1 MLFRN
6 LKFLLI
12 LFTFLYHSS
21 AFSKT
26 VENKDFNQRY
36 LSNYFSAQVSHK
48 NGDNDES
55 IKYFE
60 STKSIFRNY
69 PKYFDQYIE
78 SLVLNGDVRG
88 AIKQV
93 KFFGSK
99 NHVKNFQTTLLFT
112 IQALKNKNF
121 DEANIQLVNMQ
132 MVLTPSTYEQII
144 YQILKSFNQLFLNK
158 QISEIENY
166 GKLSKILSAFQYCY
180 LGNDKANNYFTN
192 LINLD
197 SGDYSRYLFFYLS
210 NLIDKNEYELVK
222 KISLKIEPISSTLL
236 LIKSKEW
243 IDELNFD
250 KFSNI
255 FSCKSENDIL
265 AELFFLISN
274 LYSSQEDFDASNFYL
289 NISNYLNPKFKFNLS
304 LISENYYFA
313 KKDKE
318 LIKILKNFN
327 EKDGIYYWYRIKKEF
342 EILKET
348 EGKEKSLYFLN
359 AKLKNLKIQSPKIY
373 FDLGN
378 IYKGFKDY
386 RKSIENYNIALN
398 SINKDSDSY
407 ADILYRRGGSYERL
421 KEFDRADEDLLLAL
435 ELNPDQPYVL
445 NYLAYSWLERKI
457 NIDQSMQM
465 LLKAYEQKQSDPY
478 ITDSVG
484 WAYYLTEDYDLAE
497 KFLKNA
503 LLIMPGDPIVND
515 HYGDVMWQLDMKL
528 QARYY
533 WNAALSSDEA
543 EEKLI
548 KDINNKL
555 LFGLK
560 NLQ

>member
-1 MLFRN
+1 MIFRN

-289 NISNYLNPKFKFNLS
+289 NISNYLNQNLN
-304 LISENYYFA
+304 LI
-313 KKDKE
+313 
-318 LIKILKNFN
+318 
-327 EKDGIYYWYRIKKEF
+327 
-342 EILKET
+342 
-348 EGKEKSLYFLN
+348 
-359 AKLKNLKIQSPKIY
+359 
-373 FDLGN
+373 
-378 IYKGFKDY
+378 
-386 RKSIENYNIALN
+386 
-398 SINKDSDSY
+398 
-407 ADILYRRGGSYERL
+407 
-421 KEFDRADEDLLLAL
+421 
-435 ELNPDQPYVL
+435 
-445 NYLAYSWLERKI
+445 YL
-457 NIDQSMQM
+457 
-465 LLKAYEQKQSDPY
+465 
-478 ITDSVG
+478 
-484 WAYYLTEDYDLAE
+484 
-497 KFLKNA
+497 
-503 LLIMPGDPIVND
+503 
-515 HYGDVMWQLDMKL
+515 
-528 QARYY
+528 
-533 WNAALSSDEA
+533 
-543 EEKLI
+543 
-548 KDINNKL
+548 
-555 LFGLK
+555 
-560 NLQ
+560 